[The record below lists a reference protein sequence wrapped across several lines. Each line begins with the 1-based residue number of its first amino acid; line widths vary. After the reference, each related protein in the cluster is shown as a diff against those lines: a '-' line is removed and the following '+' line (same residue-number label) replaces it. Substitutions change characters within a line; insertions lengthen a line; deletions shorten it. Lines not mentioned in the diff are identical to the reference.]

1 MTQPTDTT
9 RLFADET
16 TKVLWTALDLAN
28 THAGQAA
35 RFRPETPGDP
45 LPAVVDLFRA
55 ELQQRGE
62 L

>member
-1 MTQPTDTT
+1 MSEPT
-9 RLFADET
+9 RLFADEPT
-16 TKVLWTALDLAN
+16 EVLHAALDLAD
-28 THAGQAA
+28 THARQAA
-35 RFRPETPGDP
+35 CFRPETPGDP

>member
-1 MTQPTDTT
+1 MSEPADAA
-9 RLFADET
+9 RLFADEPT
-16 TKVLWTALDLAN
+16 EVLRTALDLAG

-55 ELQQRGE
+55 ELQCRGE